1 MQVKKNYTIIRS
13 CSDSDKKTF
22 TIDASYKFKHIILYA
37 HAEMV
42 RVQDFITYYFVTIYN
57 HLLRIHTTNAS
68 QWDK

>member
-1 MQVKKNYTIIRS
+1 MHPISLNIL
-13 CSDSDKKTF
+13 
-22 TIDASYKFKHIILYA
+22 LYA

-42 RVQDFITYYFVTIYN
+42 RTQDFITYYFVTIYN